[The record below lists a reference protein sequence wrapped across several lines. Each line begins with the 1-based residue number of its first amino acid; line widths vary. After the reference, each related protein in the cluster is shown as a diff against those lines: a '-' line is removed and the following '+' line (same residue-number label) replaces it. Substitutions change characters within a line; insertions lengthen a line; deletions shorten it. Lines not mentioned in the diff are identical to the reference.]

1 MSGARFGFGEV
12 LRCKLTGIKGTVLCI
27 LYYSTGCIHY
37 MLSPQGLNKEG
48 NMREYLYLD
57 EDRLERTGK
66 TIDIG
71 QYTHG
76 KGGSSEEK
84 RSGPMAAPC
93 RRQGKL

>member
-1 MSGARFGFGEV
+1 MNKRFN
-12 LRCKLTGIKGTVLCI
+12 IGTDN
-27 LYYSTGCIHY
+27 
-37 MLSPQGLNKEG
+37 PNF
-48 NMREYLYLD
+48 
-57 EDRLERTGK
+57 RTGK

-93 RRQGKL
+93 CRQGKL